1 MSILLNQE
9 QKNSLLS
16 DLTASLSFRHPKFKE
31 DISNI
36 FKDDISLNEET
47 TISLDAQTLYF
58 DNNDL
63 VMSIRSLPDSE
74 VRVFIDLKIRGRL
87 DRILSMTIKD
97 YDPIMSGNSYKELY
111 TQLTQGVL

>member
-1 MSILLNQE
+1 M
-9 QKNSLLS
+9 
-16 DLTASLSFRHPKFKE
+16 FRHPKFKE

-47 TISLDAQTLYF
+47 TIFLDAQTLCF
-58 DNNDL
+58 ENNDL
-63 VMSIRSLPDSE
+63 VMSIRSFSDNE
-74 VRVFIDLKIRGRL
+74 VRVFIDLKIRERL

-97 YDPIMSGNSYKELY
+97 YDPIMSGYSYKELY